1 VSHPGAAGGERAAA
15 AAPPPPFALV
25 GVRVLDGSGAPAQA
39 GRTVVV
45 RAGRV
50 EGVGGPGEVRL
61 PGGDGL
67 VLDGDGLTVLP
78 GVIDTHVHLDFY
90 PPGDVLA
97 GGVTTVRDLGW
108 PAARL
113 ARLRR
118 DAGTTAPRLLAAG
131 QILTVPGGYPIRA
144 AWAPPGTARPVGG
157 AEDAATAVAE
167 LAEAGAAVVKVAL
180 DERAGPTLPP
190 ATLAAV
196 VRSAN
201 GRGLHVTAHVAGAGQ
216 VEKALAAGVTEFAH
230 WPFTE
235 RELPD
240 TLLRRMAEV
249 VTVVPTLHI
258 EPTRTRLAG
267 LAAFIAHGGRVVYG
281 TDLGNQGPPP
291 GIDVVELGLMVEAGL
306 GPDQA
311 ITTATGAAAAHLGLG
326 GLGRVAPGAVAD
338 LIAVEDDPL
347 ADLTTLEHVR
357 LVSLAGRLIRTP

>member
-180 DERAGPTLPP
+180 DERVGPTLPP
-190 ATLAAV
+190 ATLAALV
-196 VRSAN
+196 NSA
-201 GRGLHVTAHVAGAGQ
+201 RGHGLAVTAHVAGAQQ
-216 VEKALAAGVTEFAH
+216 VEKALDAGVAELAH
-230 WPFTE
+230 WPFT
-235 RELPD
+235 RRQLPGA
-240 TLLRRMAEV
+240 LVRRMAGA
-249 VTVVPTLHI
+249 VTVVPTMHI
-258 EPTRTRLAG
+258 EPTGARLAG
-267 LAAFIAHGGRVVYG
+267 LAAFVAHGGRVVYG

-306 GPDQA
+306 TGGQA
-311 ITTATGAAAAHLGLG
+311 IAAATGGAAAHLALD

-338 LIAVEDDPL
+338 LVAVEGDPL
-347 ADLTTLEHVR
+347 AGLAALERVR
-357 LVSLAGRLIRTP
+357 LVSLGGRLIRTP